1 MPVSIKGSGGGG
13 VTLDAGAA
21 VSNTT
26 LTLPNTNGTVV
37 IANASNNVAVTGDL
51 NVSGATTLAGNP
63 TVAGTVVMGSSF
75 LRNRII
81 NGNFNIWQRGT
92 SFSSSGVNEYSVDR
106 FRTEGFNLSS
116 TISQQSFT
124 ANQTDVPYYPTY
136 YCRVATSAT
145 VSGGQYWAFQQR
157 IEAPQN
163 LSGYET
169 VTLSFYARASSGTVA
184 ANTFSYGG
192 SSGRANNPTLTTS
205 WQRLTHTWTGS
216 GPASGYVEIYL
227 MYLGAGV
234 AATSVDLANV
244 QLEVGTVA
252 TPFEREIY
260 SNTLAK
266 CQRYFQTV
274 GGTANGFPLFRGYA
288 ESGNDLYFPQ
298 PFIVTMRATPTSTKL
313 GTWSLTN
320 CTGPSVTFPSAD
332 GYALTI
338 TASSTSFITA
348 YPNSTDDKITF
359 SAEL

>member
-1 MPVSIKGSGGGG
+1 MSTIKSINLVHPTSATNNIVLDSTGNATVGG
-13 VTLDAGAA
+13 TMAM
-21 VSNTT
+21 S
-26 LTLPNTNGTVV
+26 
-37 IANASNNVAVTGDL
+37 
-51 NVSGATTLAGNP
+51 
-63 TVAGTVVMGSSF
+63 SSF
-75 LRNRII
+75 MRNRII
-81 NGNFNIWQRGT
+81 NGNFDIWQRGT

-116 TISQQSFT
+116 TISRQSFT
-124 ANQTDVPYYPTY
+124 SNQTDVPYYPTY

-234 AATSVDLANV
+234 AATSVDFANV

-260 SNTLAK
+260 SETLAK
-266 CQRYFQTV
+266 CQRYYYRMKAATNYANF
-274 GGTANGFPLFRGYA
+274 GIGRAYNGTGAGVNIELPVPMRAAPSGSTSGYA
-288 ESGNDLYFPQ
+288 NFNSSGTSAT
-298 PFIVTMRATPTSTKL
+298 VTNLDPVNQYD
-313 GTWSLTN
+313 TN
-320 CTGPSVTFPSAD
+320 YRRMTINVVSSFTTGQAV
-332 GYALTI
+332 ALNAENT
-338 TASSTSFITA
+338 TAAEMSW
-348 YPNSTDDKITF
+348 